1 MNRTNAHVAKELNN
15 CGDQPSYSMNNPNQV
30 QLKLE
35 VISLTQH
42 VVKLCRKYQM
52 GGIARLVCL
61 MLWELRP
68 RMKWRDQS
76 SCQHLTAFLVVISL
90 YSSGTNWWNLYFR
103 RLSYVLTMFTCFRI
117 LSPNILIIRKPP
129 CYI

>member
-15 CGDQPSYSMNNPNQV
+15 SGYQPSNSMNSPNQV

-35 VISLTQH
+35 VAPH
-42 VVKLCRKYQM
+42 VV
-52 GGIARLVCL
+52 GIKAKDE
-61 MLWELRP
+61 MERP
-68 RMKWRDQS
+68 KFMP
-76 SCQHLTAFLVVISL
+76 TFNYIP
-90 YSSGTNWWNLYFR
+90 SGTNWWNVYFR

-117 LSPNILIIRKPP
+117 LSPNILIRKAP